1 MLATTVGVAAVVV
14 GGIVGPGLLLAAGV
28 IAPAAAARVTR
39 RLMVAT
45 ALLALPIAV
54 SAALVNVFFLP
65 GGATPVATIGPL
77 VITLA
82 GIHLALEVVIRIVT
96 ISGAVTLLYLTTR
109 PAELVNDLE
118 RRGVSRRVAFVANAS
133 VRTVPAMVARAREI
147 TDAQRARGLDTEGGP
162 LRRARGVIPI
172 VGPVILGAIGEVEE
186 RTMALEARAFTT
198 PGTRTL
204 LWSPADSGRQRLA
217 RWAMVI
223 GLAALVA
230 HRVAGNLV

>member
-45 ALLALPIAV
+45 LLLALPIAV

-186 RTMALEARAFTT
+186 RTMALEARAFTA

>member
-77 VITLA
+77 VITLE

-186 RTMALEARAFTT
+186 RTMALEARAFTA